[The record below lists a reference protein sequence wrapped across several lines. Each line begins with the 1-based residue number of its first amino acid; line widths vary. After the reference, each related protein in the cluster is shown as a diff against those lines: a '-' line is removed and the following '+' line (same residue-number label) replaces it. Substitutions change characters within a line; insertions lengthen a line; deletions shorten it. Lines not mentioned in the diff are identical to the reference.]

1 MDIVKISL
9 IAVVLGIVIV
19 YLRNINKELANLA
32 LVCAVGIFLMVVIDS
47 LDNVF
52 SIYQRLSNISGVSD
66 TLVRIIIKITLI
78 CYIIEFSIGLLEDFG
93 LKSMAD
99 KLALIGKVVVLL
111 VATPIIENLIE
122 IITSIAS

>member
-19 YLRNINKELANLA
+19 YLRNVNKELATLA
-32 LVCAVGIFLMVVIDS
+32 LVCAVGMLLMVVIDS

-52 SIYQRLSNISGVSD
+52 SIYEKLSNISGISNA
-66 TLVRIIIKITLI
+66 LVRIIIKITLI

-99 KLALIGKVVVLL
+99 KLCLIGKIVVLII
-111 VATPIIENLIE
+111 ASPIIENLIE